1 MLCAVLCVLRALTN
15 LFLFSVFSTMNA
27 SCSEWSVGG
36 RERRTRRGSGENVCT
51 LLCAV
56 FVYCAV
62 GTACANHSLSPFCS
76 QYHECFVCTDRQTML
91 AERAQVYAQVSV
103 FSVCCVYILCYVYAV
118 CCVVRAVCAN
128 HSLSPFCSQC
138 NEYLVPR
145 DKSVAAERAD
155 ESTDKQVSVL
165 CSVLCAGRV
174 CWPCAGCVCCVFF
187 IVCCAV
193 GTV

>member
-1 MLCAVLCVLRALTN
+1 
-15 LFLFSVFSTMNA
+15 
-27 SCSEWSVGG
+27 
-36 RERRTRRGSGENVCT
+36 
-51 LLCAV
+51 
-56 FVYCAV
+56 
-62 GTACANHSLSPFCS
+62 
-76 QYHECFVCTDRQTML
+76 ML

-165 CSVLCAGRV
+165 C
-174 CWPCAGCVCCVFF
+174 VFCICLLP
-187 IVCCAV
+187 IVP
-193 GTV
+193 